1 MNVDLSQ
8 FYQVFFDE
16 SAEHLSEMERIFLT
30 IDPANPDDE
39 NLHAVFRAAH
49 SIKGGAGTFGFPDM
63 TVVTHTLESL
73 LDRVRHHEIV
83 LTRQMVDVFLQ
94 AGDAISMQLAG
105 HRDGS
110 NVDQQVIDAVC
121 ERLNTISGRCAAMAP
136 VDPIQEPSF
145 KGQNPSDEGTS
156 KSTCRIMFTPPPDL
170 YTRMV
175 RMEPIF
181 EELSAMGDLTLTGEI
196 EPHHEFHTYDPS
208 LCRLTWEM
216 TLCTDRTLEEILEV
230 FMFVADEDEIRIEML
245 DHPVPHSSEKSG
257 PATEPERASAVEA
270 ISADSGS
277 VMGRRLSDKNET
289 APGAYGRRPSENAET
304 SSIRVGV
311 AKVDQLINQM
321 GELVITQAMLA
332 QTAQQLDPVLY
343 ENLHRGLSL
352 LERNTRDLQESV
364 MSIRMMPINFIFSRF
379 PRLVHDLA
387 DKLGKQVELKQ
398 VGETTELDKGLVEK
412 LADPLTHLVRN
423 SLDHGIE
430 SPEIR
435 IAAGKSPCGTITL
448 KASQQ
453 GGRVVVEVADDG
465 AGLDRERILAKAA
478 QNGLPV
484 SDSMSD
490 DEIWHLIFAPGFS
503 TADSVTDVSGR
514 GVGMD
519 VVLRN
524 VNAMGGR
531 VAIFS
536 SQGKG
541 SRVVISL
548 PLTLA
553 ILDGLS
559 VRVGNETF
567 IVPLNSIIESLQPQ
581 SSDLNEVGRDNT
593 TVHVRGEYIPL
604 MRLADIFSI
613 PEAVRRPEEAVI
625 MLIDAEGEHLALLVD
640 ELLGQHQVVIKSL
653 ETNYRKVDGTAG
665 ATILGD
671 GRVALIL
678 DAVDMVRLWRSP

>member
-8 FYQVFFDE
+8 FYAVFFDE
-16 SAEHLSEMERIFLT
+16 SAEHLAEMERIFLA

-39 NLHAVFRAAH
+39 ELNAVFRAAH

-63 TVVTHTLESL
+63 TVVTHTLETL
-73 LDRVRHHEIV
+73 LDRVRHHEIA
-83 LTRQMVDVFLQ
+83 LTREMVDVFLR
-94 AGDAISMQLAG
+94 AGDAIAMQLAG

-110 NVDQQVIDAVC
+110 NVDQQLIDTVC
-121 ERLNTISGRCAAMAP
+121 EQLSAIAGNGVSSP
-136 VDPIQEPSF
+136 SQSVQEPVSAVSE
-145 KGQNPSDEGTS
+145 QPAVTVSPVTY
-156 KSTCRIMFTPPPDL
+156 RMIFTPPADL

-181 EELSAMGDLTLTGEI
+181 EELSTMGDFTVVARI
-196 EPHHEFHTYDPS
+196 DQPQEFQGYDPNRC
-208 LCRLTWEM
+208 LMAWEM
-216 TLCTDRTLEEILEV
+216 TLSTDRSMDEIREV
-230 FMFVADEDEIRIEML
+230 FMFVADEEELFIEKL
-245 DHPVPHSSEKSG
+245 SPTIQ
-257 PATEPERASAVEA
+257 PAAATTSQPTLPDQPAA
-270 ISADSGS
+270 ADDGV
-277 VMGRRLSDKNET
+277 VMGRRMYDKHEA
-289 APGAYGRRPSENAET
+289 APGAFGRRSGESVEA

-332 QTAQQLDPVLY
+332 QAAKMIDPVQF
-343 ENLHRGLSL
+343 EHLHRGLEL

-364 MSIRMMPINFIFSRF
+364 MSIRMLPINFIFSRF

-387 DKLGKQVELKQ
+387 DKLGKKVELKL
-398 VGETTELDKGLVEK
+398 VGETTELDKGLIEK

-430 SPEIR
+430 LPDAR
-435 IAAGKSPCGTITL
+435 VAVGKSPGGTITL
-448 KASQQ
+448 KAAQQ
-453 GGRVVVEVADDG
+453 GGRVMVEVADDG
-465 AGLDRERILAKAA
+465 AGLNRDRILAKAA
-478 QNGLPV
+478 QNGLQV

-490 DEIWHLIFAPGFS
+490 EEVWQLIFAPGFS
-503 TADSVTDVSGR
+503 TADQVTDISGR

-519 VVLRN
+519 VVMRN

-531 VAIFS
+531 VTIFS
-536 SQGKG
+536 NQGAG
-541 SRVVISL
+541 SRVIISL

-567 IVPLNSIIESLQPQ
+567 IVPLNSIIESLQPCRE
-581 SSDLNEVGRDNT
+581 DLNQIGNRNT
-593 TVHVRGEYIPL
+593 TIHVRGNYLPL
-604 MRLADIFSI
+604 MHLGTIFSI
-613 PEAVRRPEEAVI
+613 SGAVQRPEEAVV
-625 MLIDAEGEHLALLVD
+625 MLVEAEGEQVALQVD

-678 DAVDMVRLWRSP
+678 DTVDMVRLWRSQ

>member
-8 FYQVFFDE
+8 FFQVFFEE
-16 SAEHLSEMERIFLT
+16 SAEHLAEMERIFLS
-30 IDPANPDDE
+30 IDPANPDE
-39 NLHAVFRAAH
+39 EELNAVFRAAH

-63 TVVTHTLESL
+63 TVVTHTLETL
-73 LDRVRHHEIV
+73 LDRVRHREIS
-83 LTRQMVDVFLQ
+83 LTRDMVDVFLQ

-105 HRDGS
+105 HRDS
-110 NVDQQVIDAVC
+110 TSVDEQAVQRVC
-121 ERLNTISGRCAAMAP
+121 EQLNAISVA
-136 VDPIQEPSF
+136 
-145 KGQNPSDEGTS
+145 GTS
-156 KSTCRIMFTPPPDL
+156 PIELPVLPCRSGASDNCSETVSATTYRIVFTPSSDL
-170 YTRMV
+170 FTRMV

-181 EELSAMGDLTLTGEI
+181 EELASMGDFTVTAVI
-196 EPHHEFHTYDPS
+196 EPHHELSTYDPTR
-208 LCRLTWEM
+208 CRTVWEM
-216 TLCTDRTLEEILEV
+216 ILTTSQPVSEIIEV
-230 FMFVADEDEIRIEML
+230 FMFVADEEEILIDPLQPETVPAAESTAL
-245 DHPVPHSSEKSG
+245 PAQAASIPVPEITPDESG
-257 PATEPERASAVEA
+257 T
-270 ISADSGS
+270 
-277 VMGRRLSDKNET
+277 VMGRRLYDKNES
-289 APGAYGRRPSENAET
+289 APGAYGRRPGENAET

-332 QTAQQLDPVLY
+332 QTAQHLDPVLF
-343 ENLHRGLSL
+343 ENLHRGLAL

-364 MSIRMMPINFIFSRF
+364 MSIRMLPISFIFSRF

-387 DKLGKQVELKQ
+387 DKLGKQVELKV

-430 SPEIR
+430 SPETR
-435 IAAGKSPCGTITL
+435 TAAGKPAGGTITL
-448 KASQQ
+448 KAAQQ

-465 AGLDRERILAKAA
+465 AGLNRERILAKAA

-490 DEIWHLIFAPGFS
+490 EEVWQLIFAPGFS
-503 TADSVTDVSGR
+503 TADQVTDVSGR

-531 VAIFS
+531 VNVFS
-536 SQGKG
+536 AQGKG

-559 VRVGNETF
+559 VRVGKETF
-567 IVPLNSIIESLQPQ
+567 IVPLNSIIESLQPK
-581 SSDLNEVGRDNT
+581 SDDLNEVGRDNT

-604 MRLADIFSI
+604 MRLSDIFAI
-613 PEAVRRPEEAVI
+613 PGAVQRPEEAVI
-625 MLIDAEGEHLALLVD
+625 MLVDAEGEHLALLVD

-671 GRVALIL
+671 GQVALIL
-678 DAVDMVRLWRSP
+678 DAVDMVRLWRS

>member
-16 SAEHLSEMERIFLT
+16 SAEHLAEMERIFLA
-30 IDPANPDDE
+30 IDPLNPDDE
-39 NLHAVFRAAH
+39 DLNALFRSAH

-63 TVVTHTLESL
+63 TVVTHTLETL
-73 LDRVRHHEIV
+73 LDLVRHHEIP
-83 LTRQMVDVFLQ
+83 LSREMVDVFLQ

-110 NVDQQVIDAVC
+110 KVDQQVVEKVC
-121 ERLNTISGRCAAMAP
+121 EQLSAISGSST
-136 VDPIQEPSF
+136 PSAGKPEQVASPALSAEKIEATSESTYRIVF
-145 KGQNPSDEGTS
+145 K
-156 KSTCRIMFTPPPDL
+156 PPPDL
-170 YTRMV
+170 YSRMV

-181 EELSAMGDLTLTGEI
+181 EELASMGDFTVTAGI
-196 EPHHEFHTYDPS
+196 EPHNEFDKYDPTR
-208 LCRLTWEM
+208 CEAIWEM
-216 TLCTDRTLEEILEV
+216 NLTTSHPPADIFEV
-230 FMFVADEDEIRIEML
+230 FMFVADEEEICIEKL
-245 DHPVPHSSEKSG
+245 STPILPGRETDSSTETGSAATRETGAANSG
-257 PATEPERASAVEA
+257 E
-270 ISADSGS
+270 I
-277 VMGRRLSDKNET
+277 MGRRSYDKNET
-289 APGAYGRRPSENAET
+289 APGAYGRRGNENAEA

-311 AKVDQLINQM
+311 VKVDQLINQM

-332 QTAQQLDPVLY
+332 QSAIQLDPVQH
-343 ENLHRGLSL
+343 ENLHRSLAL
-352 LERNTRDLQESV
+352 LERTTRDLQESV

-387 DKLGKQVELKQ
+387 DKLGKQIELKL
-398 VGETTELDKGLVEK
+398 VGESTELDKGLVEK

-423 SLDHGIE
+423 SIDHGIE
-430 SPEIR
+430 SPEAR
-435 IAAGKSPCGTITL
+435 IAGGKSPCGAIIL

-453 GGRVVVEVADDG
+453 GGRVVIEVADDG
-465 AGLDRERILAKAA
+465 AGLNRERILAKAA
-478 QNGLPV
+478 KNGLPV

-490 DEIWHLIFAPGFS
+490 EEVWQLIFAPGFS
-503 TADSVTDVSGR
+503 TADQVTDVSGR

-531 VAIFS
+531 VSVYSF
-536 SQGKG
+536 QGKG

-567 IVPLNSIIESLQPQ
+567 IVPINSIIESLQPRIE
-581 SSDLNEVGRDNT
+581 DLNEVGQGNA

-604 MRLADIFSI
+604 MRLGEIFAI
-613 PEAVRRPEEAVI
+613 HGAVRRPEEAVV
-625 MLIDAEGEHLALLVD
+625 MLVDAEGEHLALLVD

-678 DAVDMVRLWRSP
+678 DAVDMVRLWRSR